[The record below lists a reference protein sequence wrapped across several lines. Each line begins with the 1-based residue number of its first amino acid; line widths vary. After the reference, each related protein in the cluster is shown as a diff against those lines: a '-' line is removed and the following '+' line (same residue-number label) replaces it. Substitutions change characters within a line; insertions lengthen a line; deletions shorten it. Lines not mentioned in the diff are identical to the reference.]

1 MGKDIH
7 DPARIPT
14 IIGIDAPFELILKS
28 AREMLKGEIPFAG
41 TRKALEA
48 CAALAEVQAG
58 AVSEYSGGQEVDI
71 ENVKSLLKRELP
83 ALGDEYFEAPSNK
96 FVSLVQE
103 TLEALGVEESEL
115 INITDKIV
123 ELTGGEKNLIIPITA
138 FTEDMLNRL
147 AEGTGT
153 TINILKAAIDATWQ
167 VFIAAIASEIHPQ
180 VEHEPWD
187 LSTCPV
193 CGSQPEMGRIMA
205 DEGHYYM
212 SCPLCFTEWGHVR
225 LKCPWCGNEDQ
236 KKLGHFTAEEYRGYR
251 VNFCRGCNGYIK
263 ATIEKTLNRSFV
275 PIVDHL
281 FTLELDGQ
289 AETEGFKKP
298 G

>member
-14 IIGIDAPFELILKS
+14 IIGIDAPFELILKT
-28 AREMLKGEIPFAG
+28 AKGMLEGEIPFAG

-58 AVSEYSGGQEVDI
+58 AVSEYSGGRDVDI

-83 ALGDEYFEAPSNK
+83 ALGDEFFEAPSNK
-96 FVSLVQE
+96 LVSLVQE

-123 ELTGGEKNLIIPITA
+123 ELTGGGKNLIIPITA
-138 FTEDMLNRL
+138 FTEDMLSRL
-147 AEGTGT
+147 AEKTGAAV
-153 TINILKAAIDATWQ
+153 NILKAAIDATWQ
-167 VFIAAIASEIHPQ
+167 IFITPIASEIHPQ
-180 VEHEPWD
+180 IMLEYWD
-187 LSTCPV
+187 LSICPV

-212 SCPLCFTEWGHVR
+212 SCPLCLTEWRHAR

-236 KKLGHFTAEEYRGYR
+236 KKLGHFTAEEYGGYR
-251 VNFCRGCNGYIK
+251 VNFCRSCNGYIK
-263 ATIEKTLNRSFV
+263 ATIEKNLNRTFV

-298 G
+298 R